1 VLNRLNSSWP
11 ASEMQL
17 TGVRFLL
24 IDAPNLIRRIHAAI
38 PPDKQSQIIEQTITS
53 SLQSLSRALK
63 QHTPTHTLCAFECDG
78 STWRHEVFPDYKKDR
93 PVMPEE
99 LVEIFSRLK
108 REIQDNGVFTL
119 NIAGMEADDIISSA
133 AIKAAAQGAEVTVLS
148 TDMGQAQ
155 LLRPG
160 IRQYNHFK
168 QEAITAET
176 IQQRFSVKTSQLND
190 YLAMVGD
197 KSHSLP
203 GVPGIGSKTAA
214 RLLDSYSDLEE
225 IIAAADEIGGRTG
238 KSLTEHRESASLIK
252 NLLALRTDISLG
264 QSFRSF
270 RYTGQ

>member
-1 VLNRLNSSWP
+1 
-11 ASEMQL
+11 MQL
-17 TGVRFLL
+17 SGVRFLL
-24 IDAPNLIRRIHAAI
+24 IDGPNLIRRIHAAI
-38 PPDKQSQIIEQTITS
+38 PADNQSQIIEQTITS

-63 QHTPTHTLCAFECDG
+63 QHAPTHTLCAFECDG
-78 STWRHEVFPDYKKDR
+78 PTWRHELFPDYKKDR

-108 REIQDNGVFTL
+108 QEIQHNGVFTL
-119 NIAGMEADDIISSA
+119 NIAGMEADDVIASA
-133 AIKAAAQGAEVTVLS
+133 AVKASAQGAEVTILS
-148 TDMGQAQ
+148 TDTGQAQ

-168 QEAITAET
+168 QEPITAET
-176 IQQRFSVKTSQLND
+176 IQQRFTVKTTQLND

-203 GVPGIGSKTAA
+203 GVPGIGAKTAA
-214 RLLDSYSDLEE
+214 RLLGSYSDLEE
-225 IIAAADEIGGRTG
+225 ILDAADEIGGRTG
-238 KSLTEHRESASLIK
+238 KSLTEYRETARLIK

-264 QSFRSF
+264 HTFRSF